1 MDKPPAPEVQIPVP
15 PEQARLTAA
24 LTRLVKDTGL
34 GESRWLLFPDSAFR
48 RRVERYL
55 DGTFIPTD
63 GQLITVGSI
72 CLEVLGTDDD
82 EVEQRLLELLHLAED
97 ARAARAR
104 DRRIARQQR

>member
-1 MDKPPAPEVQIPVP
+1 MDKPPAPEVQISVP

-34 GESRWLLFPDSAFR
+34 GESRWLLFPESAFR

-63 GQLITVGSI
+63 SQLITVGSI